1 VKEDGPSQGLH
12 VALNA
17 IIMISLHLVYWKMVA
32 VLSHDVAAIR
42 SRLVANLTL
51 DTLSRGTAAW

>member
-1 VKEDGPSQGLH
+1 
-12 VALNA
+12 
-17 IIMISLHLVYWKMVA
+17 MISLHLVYWKMVA
-32 VLSHDVAAIR
+32 VLSHDVAAKR